1 MTYFIDI
8 QLVEYYFMG
17 GGVNCKK
24 NKKKIK
30 HVLHAFILIT
40 VASRTES
47 LLVFTKYIVQ

>member
-24 NKKKIK
+24 NKKKNK
-30 HVLHAFILIT
+30 TCSARFYFNNSGFTYRKPPSLH
-40 VASRTES
+40 
-47 LLVFTKYIVQ
+47 